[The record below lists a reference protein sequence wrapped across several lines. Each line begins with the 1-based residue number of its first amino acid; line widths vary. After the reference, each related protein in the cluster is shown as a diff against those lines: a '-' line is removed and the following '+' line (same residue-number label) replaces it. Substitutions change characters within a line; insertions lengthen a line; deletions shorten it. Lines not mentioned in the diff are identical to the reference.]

1 MVEIPIIL
9 RLKSAR
15 HKELARAQDIVVE
28 ELYKVFEEAVLHGG
42 TAIWRCYK
50 GNRFSEDVDVYIPK
64 KMEKLNNLF
73 DNFQKRG
80 FTIEKK
86 KVGENSL
93 YLSLKI
99 NGVFVKF
106 ESLFKESK
114 SVLKEY
120 EKIDGNLSTVHTL
133 TPEEIIKE
141 KVNTYLKRKKIR
153 DLYDIFFLIRHV
165 KDKKEVE
172 KELKELIK
180 KFQKPIDEKEL
191 KSLIFEGLTP
201 NTEKM
206 LSYIEREV

>member
-50 GNRFSEDVDVYIPK
+50 GNRFSEDVDVYISK

-86 KVGENSL
+86 KISENSL
-93 YLSLKI
+93 YSNLRI

-106 ESLFKESK
+106 EALFKESK

-120 EKIDGNLSTVHTL
+120 EKIDGNLATVHTL

-206 LSYIEREV
+206 LSYIERGI